1 MLRYAIPFLFAM
13 TSPLAAQDFV
23 ADQYFAYIGGADLSN
38 SSGAGLG
45 DAASVLRQDRANVHR
60 FGIAQSDDE
69 YDVLY
74 DTADTRAMM
83 PGLINAG
90 GSLSGAEARAI
101 MGGGVLVSVTTYS
114 NGNRLTSIVVDVAN

>member
-1 MLRYAIPFLFAM
+1 MLRYAIPCLLALS
-13 TSPLAAQDFV
+13 TPVAAQDFV

-69 YDVLY
+69 YDELY
-74 DTADTRAMM
+74 TDADTRAMM
-83 PGLINAG
+83 PALINAG
-90 GSLSGAEARAI
+90 GSLSSSEARAI

>member
-1 MLRYAIPFLFAM
+1 MFRYALPFLFAM
-13 TSPLAAQDFV
+13 SSPLAAQDFV

-69 YDVLY
+69 YDELY
-74 DTADTRAMM
+74 TDADTRALM

-90 GSLSGAEARAI
+90 NGLSSSEARAI

-114 NGNRLTSIVVDVAN
+114 NGSRLTSINVDVAN

>member
-13 TSPLAAQDFV
+13 SSPLAAQDFV

-60 FGIAQSDDE
+60 FGIAQSEDE

-83 PGLINAG
+83 PALINAG
-90 GSLSGAEARAI
+90 GGLSSAEARAI
-101 MGGGVLVSVTTYS
+101 MRGGVMVSVTTYS
-114 NGNRLTSIVVDVAN
+114 NGNNLTAIAVSVGN